1 MEAIRS
7 FFNTGVTKDLLFRIQ
22 QLDKLEQAIK
32 QHSNELLSAMKADL
46 GKSPEEAYL
55 TEISIV
61 LNEIR
66 YHKSHLKR
74 WAKPKRLSSGLVL
87 FPSKSRILYEPF
99 GLVLIIAPWNYPFQ
113 LLLDPLVGAISA
125 GNCAVLKP
133 SQQSP
138 SVSKVISNII
148 GHTFDPNYIRVV
160 EGNREAL
167 SWLPDYPFDYIFF
180 TGGLKAGRT
189 ILEKAAKNLIPCT
202 LEMGGKSP
210 CIVSPDFDVQLAAKR
225 IVFGKFINA
234 GQTCVA
240 PDYVLV
246 EKNCKEALIEAL
258 KQSIHEFY
266 GVNVKA
272 SPHYGRIASDRFFL
286 RLIDTMTH
294 SGGEIVE
301 GGEAERDQRYLSP
314 TIIDHPSTDSALMQ
328 DEIFGPLL
336 PILTYETIE
345 EAIRFVNVRKKP
357 LALYYFGN
365 KKEAAFVLKNTTSG
379 GACVNDTIL
388 HVANKKLPFGGVG
401 ESGMGKYH
409 GKTSFYLFS
418 NERSVLIS
426 SKRIDFPVKYP
437 PYKQFDKLKKFL

>member
-1 MEAIRS
+1 
-7 FFNTGVTKDLLFRIQ
+7 
-22 QLDKLEQAIK
+22 
-32 QHSNELLSAMKADL
+32 
-46 GKSPEEAYL
+46 
-55 TEISIV
+55 
-61 LNEIR
+61 
-66 YHKSHLKR
+66 
-74 WAKPKRLSSGLVL
+74 
-87 FPSKSRILYEPF
+87 
-99 GLVLIIAPWNYPFQ
+99 
-113 LLLDPLVGAISA
+113 
-125 GNCAVLKP
+125 
-133 SQQSP
+133 
-138 SVSKVISNII
+138 
-148 GHTFDPNYIRVV
+148 
-160 EGNREAL
+160 
-167 SWLPDYPFDYIFF
+167 
-180 TGGLKAGRT
+180 
-189 ILEKAAKNLIPCT
+189 
-202 LEMGGKSP
+202 
-210 CIVSPDFDVQLAAKR
+210 
-225 IVFGKFINA
+225 
-234 GQTCVA
+234 
-240 PDYVLV
+240 
-246 EKNCKEALIEAL
+246 
-258 KQSIHEFY
+258 
-266 GVNVKA
+266 
-272 SPHYGRIASDRFFL
+272 
-286 RLIDTMTH
+286 MTH

-409 GKTSFYLFS
+409 GKASFYLFS